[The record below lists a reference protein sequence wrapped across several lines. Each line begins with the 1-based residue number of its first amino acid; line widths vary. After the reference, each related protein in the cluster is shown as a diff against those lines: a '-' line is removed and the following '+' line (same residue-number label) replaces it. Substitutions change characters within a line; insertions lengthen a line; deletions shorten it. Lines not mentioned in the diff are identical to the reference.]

1 MRLINYLKAKRK
13 FNTFKKNGQ
22 DIRLTI
28 VMASVYNYEY
38 YHGLINTKIYKSND
52 NWVVTFDYTPT
63 MLDVK
68 LKSKIGR
75 FKITDDINDFGSI
88 INRIF
93 GLTSD
98 KFTYCLRN
106 YWKKFGVTTSVLLHV
121 QPANIL

>member
-1 MRLINYLKAKRK
+1 MRLIDYLKAKRK
-13 FNTFKKNGQ
+13 FNTFKKNGE

-28 VMASVYNYEY
+28 VTTSVYNYEY
-38 YHGLINTKIYKSND
+38 YHGCINAKIYKANG
-52 NWVVTFDYTPT
+52 NWAVTFDYTPT

-68 LKSKIGR
+68 LKPTVGR

-98 KFTYCLRN
+98 KFTSRLRN
-106 YWKKFGVTTSVLLHV
+106 YWKRVGVTTSVLLHV
-121 QPANIL
+121 QPANVL